1 MTNLQTRCQ
10 ALGAII
16 ERLWKVLFTSWADD
30 FISLH
35 HTTHRQMARQSVSM
49 VCWSSTSYIMSRPS
63 KTIR

>member
-10 ALGAII
+10 ALRAII
-16 ERLWKVLFTSWADD
+16 ERLWKVLFASWADD

-49 VCWSSTSYIMSRPS
+49 VC
-63 KTIR
+63 